1 MLISI
6 RTRDAVQ
13 LVSRQIGIMATVD
26 EVVVQ
31 RVIEINGFGW
41 GARIRGGG
49 GDVGE

>member
-1 MLISI
+1 MLINI
-6 RTRDAVQ
+6 RTRYAIQ
-13 LVSRQIGIMATVD
+13 LISRQIGIMATVD

-31 RVIEINGFGW
+31 RVIEIDRVGR